1 MNCKAITNR
10 NKVELS
16 EANPKFKINITMSKK
31 VFLLLPVFFMFFS
44 CDILMQTL
52 EEIDT
57 GAGTSQGL
65 TQQQVASGLKNA
77 LEVGI
82 TNAVDLVSVTNG
94 FYKNAEIK
102 IPFPEEAIKVK
113 EVCESVGL
121 GNQVTKFEEKL
132 NRAAELAAKGATDV
146 FVTAIKQM
154 TISDAISILKG
165 GDDAATAYLK
175 KTTSTKLYQK
185 FYPVVVDATEQIM
198 LAKYWTPLVEK
209 YNKVTL
215 LTGGEQ
221 VDTDLNAYVTNK
233 ALDGLYLMVAKEE
246 LKIRKDPIARVTDIL
261 KEVFGSSL
269 NPYNSES

>member
-1 MNCKAITNR
+1 MKKLLVIL
-10 NKVELS
+10 LS
-16 EANPKFKINITMSKK
+16 L
-31 VFLLLPVFFMFFS
+31 VMFYS
-44 CDILMQTL
+44 CDILMQSLETL
-52 EEIDT
+52 DT
-57 GAGTSQGL
+57 TSGTSQGL
-65 TQQQVASGLKNA
+65 SQQQVAKGLKNA

-82 TNAVDLVSVTNG
+82 ENAVNLVGVTNG

-121 GNQVTKFEEKL
+121 GNQVIQFEEKL
-132 NRAAELAAKGATDV
+132 NRAAEQAAKGATGV
-146 FVTAIKQM
+146 FKEAITQM

-165 GDDAATAYLK
+165 GDNAATEYLK
-175 KTTSTKLYQK
+175 KTTSDKLYQK
-185 FYPVVVDATEQIM
+185 FYPVVVDATEKIM
-198 LAKYWTPLVEK
+198 LAQYWTPLVEK

-221 VDTDLNAYVTNK
+221 VNTDLNAYVTNK

-246 LKIRKDPIARVTDIL
+246 LKIRKDPVARVTDIL

-269 NPYNSES
+269 NPYNN

>member
-1 MNCKAITNR
+1 
-10 NKVELS
+10 VELS

-269 NPYNSES
+269 NPYNSGS

>member
-1 MNCKAITNR
+1 M
-10 NKVELS
+10 
-16 EANPKFKINITMSKK
+16 KK
-31 VFLLLPVFFMFFS
+31 LALFLPVFFIFFS
-44 CDILMQTL
+44 CDVLLATL
-52 EEIDT
+52 EGLDT
-57 GAGTSQGL
+57 GTSASQGL
-65 TQQQVASGLKNA
+65 TQEQVAKGLKNA

-82 TNAVDLVSVTNG
+82 TNAVNVVSVTNG
-94 FYKNAEIK
+94 FYKNSEIM

-121 GNQVTKFEEKL
+121 KNQVVKFEEKL
-132 NRAAELAAKGATDV
+132 NRAAEEAAKGATDV
-146 FVTAIKQM
+146 FIVAIKQM
-154 TISDAISILKG
+154 TISDAIAILQG

-175 KTTSTKLYQK
+175 KTTSTTLYNK
-185 FYPVVVDATEQIM
+185 FYPVVVEATEKIM
-198 LAKYWTPLVEK
+198 LAQYWTPLVEK
-209 YNKVTL
+209 YNTVTM

-269 NPYNSES
+269 NPYNN

>member
-1 MNCKAITNR
+1 MKKLLVIL
-10 NKVELS
+10 LS
-16 EANPKFKINITMSKK
+16 L
-31 VFLLLPVFFMFFS
+31 VMFYS
-44 CDILMQTL
+44 CDILMQSLETL
-52 EEIDT
+52 DT
-57 GAGTSQGL
+57 ASGTSQGL
-65 TQQQVASGLKNA
+65 SQQQVAKGLKNA

-82 TNAVDLVSVTNG
+82 ENAVNLVGVTNG

-121 GNQVTKFEEKL
+121 GNQVIQFEEKL
-132 NRAAELAAKGATDV
+132 NRAAEQAARGATAV
-146 FVTAIKQM
+146 FKEAITQM

-165 GDDAATAYLK
+165 GDNAATEYLK
-175 KTTSTKLYQK
+175 KTTSDKLYQK
-185 FYPVVVDATEQIM
+185 FYPVVVDATEKIM

-221 VDTDLNAYVTNK
+221 VDTDLNAYVTDK

-246 LKIRKDPIARVTDIL
+246 LKIRKDPVARVTDIL

-269 NPYNSES
+269 NPYNN